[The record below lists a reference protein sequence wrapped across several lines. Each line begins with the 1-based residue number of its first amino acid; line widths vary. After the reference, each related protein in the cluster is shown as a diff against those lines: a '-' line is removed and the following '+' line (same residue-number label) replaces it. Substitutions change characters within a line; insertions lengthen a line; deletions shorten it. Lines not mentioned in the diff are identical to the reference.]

1 MRGSMDLTAHITNM
15 TPALVRAAR
24 AILKWSVAET
34 ADNSGVSRST
44 VFDYE
49 SGNSAERPRG
59 INKANK
65 NALART
71 FLDAGIEFTGG
82 ETPGLVIRRPELL
95 D

>member
-1 MRGSMDLTAHITNM
+1 MDLKTHVNNM

-24 AILKWSVAET
+24 GILKWSVAET

-44 VFDYE
+44 VYDFE

-59 INKANK
+59 INKVSK
-65 NALART
+65 NALARA
-71 FLDAGIEFTGG
+71 FYDAGIEFTGDD
-82 ETPGLVIRRPELL
+82 TPGLIIRKPELL